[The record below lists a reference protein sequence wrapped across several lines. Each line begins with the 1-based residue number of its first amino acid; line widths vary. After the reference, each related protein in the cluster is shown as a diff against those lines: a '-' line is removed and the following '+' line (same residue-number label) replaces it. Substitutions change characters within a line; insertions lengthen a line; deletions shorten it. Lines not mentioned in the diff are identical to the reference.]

1 MLQYLKWFSIAGVW
15 YPIAFIALWCL
26 LGTCAFAISTQA
38 GGSFYLI
45 GIYLTFALCH
55 VLPVATLFALGLW
68 ATRRAPMSRFALLT
82 ALLGAL
88 LPAAVLG
95 RVYFAAGV

>member
-1 MLQYLKWFSIAGVW
+1 M
-15 YPIAFIALWCL
+15 
-26 LGTCAFAISTQA
+26 
-38 GGSFYLI
+38 
-45 GIYLTFALCH
+45 
-55 VLPVATLFALGLW
+55 LPVATLFALGLC